1 MRSGEPPASLGIS
14 PGALDAR
21 KAART
26 IFVRRLEKC
35 NTPVKSAA
43 ISTAGE
49 PAISTDGLI
58 E

>member
-1 MRSGEPPASLGIS
+1 MRSGDPLAGLGIS
-14 PGALDAR
+14 PAALDAR

-26 IFVRRLEKC
+26 ISTRRLEKC

-43 ISTAGE
+43 ISTAAE
-49 PAISTDGLI
+49 PAISTDGLT